1 MSDESLARAVAEAEA
16 VSRDNEQRR
25 LKAEGHLTPGDLA
38 DMVLAWQEL
47 QHALPTG
54 MRIGG
59 LSRFAGPTGHW
70 IASVDSGHPMTH
82 GWIRT
87 GATPAAALSA
97 VRDAIK
103 AERY

>member
-70 IASVDSGHPMTH
+70 IAMTH